1 MSSLFFLLYLYI
13 KKRHCYPISDWI
25 TKAEYSVVPLCIII
39 PVTRYNL
46 LTLSEPNS
54 FFCNVK
60 TTSRLTIDFSGM
72 LPGDI
77 TKHHLPHLTCLRLS
91 VIRFLL
97 WPVLFYAFLF
107 FIYLK
112 FYSFFYKIS
121 RDNLYIFHN
130 YRYIFLYNIYN
141 CKSRQCFARTVS
153 PNLTRTIA
161 ILINNAFKTVQQSAK
176 DKEDICRRADRTAK
190 ISDAGFH
197 TLMGWIKMH
206 YFRGLL

>member
-1 MSSLFFLLYLYI
+1 MSSLFFLLFIYV
-13 KKRHCYPISDWI
+13 KKRPCYPIIFNWI

-46 LTLSEPNS
+46 LTLSESNS
-54 FFCNVK
+54 FSCNVK
-60 TTSRLTIDFSGM
+60 TTSRLTIGFSGM

-77 TKHHLPHLTCLRLS
+77 TKYHLSHLTCLQLS

-121 RDNLYIFHN
+121 RDNLYIFYN
-130 YRYIFLYNIYN
+130 YRYVFLYNIYN
-141 CKSRQCFARTVS
+141 CKSRQRFARTVS
-153 PNLTRTIA
+153 PNLSRNKTI
-161 ILINNAFKTVQQSAK
+161 FKCIHLYNIRNYFSVLYFLRPLHITE
-176 DKEDICRRADRTAK
+176 KENFTEI
-190 ISDAGFH
+190 FH
-197 TLMGWIKMH
+197 
-206 YFRGLL
+206 

>member
-1 MSSLFFLLYLYI
+1 MSSLFFLLFIYV
-13 KKRHCYPISDWI
+13 KKRPCYPIIFNWI

-46 LTLSEPNS
+46 LTLSKPNS
-54 FFCNVK
+54 FSCNVK

-77 TKHHLPHLTCLRLS
+77 TKYHLPHLTCLRLS

-112 FYSFFYKIS
+112 FYSFFYKIA
-121 RDNLYIFHN
+121 RDNLYIFYN
-130 YRYIFLYNIYN
+130 YRYVFLYNIYN
-141 CKSRQCFARTVS
+141 WKTDSALHAQS
-153 PNLTRTIA
+153 HLTFPE
-161 ILINNAFKTVQQSAK
+161 LKPFSNAF
-176 DKEDICRRADRTAK
+176 ICIIYVIVFLSCTFSVLC
-190 ISDAGFH
+190 I
-197 TLMGWIKMH
+197 
-206 YFRGLL
+206 

>member
-1 MSSLFFLLYLYI
+1 M
-13 KKRHCYPISDWI
+13 
-25 TKAEYSVVPLCIII
+25 VPLCIII

-46 LTLSEPNS
+46 LTLSESNS
-54 FFCNVK
+54 FSCNVK

-77 TKHHLPHLTCLRLS
+77 TKYHLPHLTCLRLS

-121 RDNLYIFHN
+121 RDNLYIFYN
-130 YRYIFLYNIYN
+130 YRYAFLYIIYN
-141 CKSRQCFARTVS
+141 CKNRQCFTRTVS
-153 PNLTRTIA
+153 PKLSRTKTI
-161 ILINNAFKTVQQSAK
+161 FKCIHLYNIRNCFSVLYFLRPLHITE
-176 DKEDICRRADRTAK
+176 KENFTEI
-190 ISDAGFH
+190 FH
-197 TLMGWIKMH
+197 
-206 YFRGLL
+206 

>member
-13 KKRHCYPISDWI
+13 KKRPCYPISNWI
-25 TKAEYSVVPLCIII
+25 TKAEHSVVPLCIII

-46 LTLSEPNS
+46 LTLSKPNS
-54 FFCNVK
+54 FSCNVK

-77 TKHHLPHLTCLRLS
+77 TNYHLPHLTCLRLS

-112 FYSFFYKIS
+112 FYSFFIKYQEII
-121 RDNLYIFHN
+121 YIYFTIIDRCF
-130 YRYIFLYNIYN
+130 YAICMIIKQIFAI
-141 CKSRQCFARTVS
+141 RFARIRSFYIV
-153 PNLTRTIA
+153 
-161 ILINNAFKTVQQSAK
+161 
-176 DKEDICRRADRTAK
+176 ICY
-190 ISDAGFH
+190 
-197 TLMGWIKMH
+197 L
-206 YFRGLL
+206 

>member
-1 MSSLFFLLYLYI
+1 MDYSSLTKQCWLTCIAGGLFVFQSSVFRISEKLHNGKQGFALT
-13 KKRHCYPISDWI
+13 KKRPCYPISDWI
-25 TKAEYSVVPLCIII
+25 AKAEYSVVPLCIII

-46 LTLSEPNS
+46 LTLSKPNS
-54 FFCNVK
+54 FSCNVK

-77 TKHHLPHLTCLRLS
+77 TNYHLPHLTCLRLS

-121 RDNLYIFHN
+121 RDNLYIFYN
-130 YRYIFLYNIYN
+130 YR
-141 CKSRQCFARTVS
+141 
-153 PNLTRTIA
+153 
-161 ILINNAFKTVQQSAK
+161 
-176 DKEDICRRADRTAK
+176 
-190 ISDAGFH
+190 
-197 TLMGWIKMH
+197 
-206 YFRGLL
+206 

>member
-13 KKRHCYPISDWI
+13 KKRPCYPISDWI

-46 LTLSEPNS
+46 LTLSKPNS
-54 FFCNVK
+54 FSCNVK

-77 TKHHLPHLTCLRLS
+77 TNYHLPHLTCLRLS

-112 FYSFFYKIS
+112 FYSFFFIKYQEII
-121 RDNLYIFHN
+121 YIYFTIIDMYFYTIYITVKADSALHAQSHVN
-130 YRYIFLYNIYN
+130 Y
-141 CKSRQCFARTVS
+141 
-153 PNLTRTIA
+153 
-161 ILINNAFKTVQQSAK
+161 SAT
-176 DKEDICRRADRTAK
+176 ELPE
-190 ISDAGFH
+190 H
-197 TLMGWIKMH
+197 LN
-206 YFRGLL
+206 

>member
-13 KKRHCYPISDWI
+13 KKRPCYPISNWI

-46 LTLSEPNS
+46 LTLSKPNS
-54 FFCNVK
+54 FSCNVK

-77 TKHHLPHLTCLRLS
+77 TNYHLPHLTCLRLS

-121 RDNLYIFHN
+121 RDNLYIYFTIID
-130 YRYIFLYNIYN
+130 RYFCAIYIIIKIN
-141 CKSRQCFARTVS
+141 CALHAYVHFIWVSVMWITRHLGDRQH
-153 PNLTRTIA
+153 
-161 ILINNAFKTVQQSAK
+161 
-176 DKEDICRRADRTAK
+176 DRQ
-190 ISDAGFH
+190 
-197 TLMGWIKMH
+197 
-206 YFRGLL
+206 

>member
-13 KKRHCYPISDWI
+13 KKRPCYPISNGI
-25 TKAEYSVVPLCIII
+25 TKAEHSVVPLCIII

-46 LTLSEPNS
+46 LTLSKPNS
-54 FFCNVK
+54 FSCNVK

-121 RDNLYIFHN
+121 RDNLYIFYN
-130 YRYIFLYNIYN
+130 YRYVFLYNIYN

-153 PNLTRTIA
+153 RELLGNWVTRASELRRDT
-161 ILINNAFKTVQQSAK
+161 AFFQGASMTP
-176 DKEDICRRADRTAK
+176 
-190 ISDAGFH
+190 
-197 TLMGWIKMH
+197 
-206 YFRGLL
+206 LLFAL

>member
-13 KKRHCYPISDWI
+13 KKRPCYPISDWI

-121 RDNLYIFHN
+121 RDNLYIFYN

-153 PNLTRTIA
+153 PNLSRTIA
-161 ILINNAFKTVQQSAK
+161 ILVNNAFKTVQQSVK
-176 DKEDICRRADRTAK
+176 DIWRR
-190 ISDAGFH
+190 ISHSD
-197 TLMGWIKMH
+197 
-206 YFRGLL
+206 GLD